1 MRFTRARPTTRLAGA
16 LAALLLLAPGCTRE
30 KAGEA
35 QPQAVERAQ
44 AAAAAAP
51 DIDGPWNAV
60 TIDGQAVP
68 PREWR
73 IGVEGGKVSGGRD
86 GCNDWG
92 YGEPEVK
99 GGARTIVSTLVGC
112 PEGDP
117 VRKAY
122 WAMAMAPEARLEL
135 LADGTLRIAARG
147 HEAVLRRCRWVSEP
161 LPPGVQ
167 GRGRRVCAEG

>member
-1 MRFTRARPTTRLAGA
+1 MSFTRTRATLRLAGT
-16 LAALLLLAPGCTRE
+16 LAALLLLAAGCARE
-30 KAGEA
+30 KTADP

-44 AAAAAAP
+44 AAPAAAP

-60 TIDGQAVP
+60 TIDGRAVA

-73 IGVEGGKVSGGRD
+73 IGIEGGKVSGGRD

-92 YGEPEVK
+92 YGEPEAK

-135 LADGTLRIAARG
+135 RADGTLRIAARG
-147 HEAVLRRCRWVSEP
+147 HEAVLRRCRWTNEP
-161 LPPGVQ
+161 MPRGVQ
-167 GRGRRVCAEG
+167 GRGRRVCAEA